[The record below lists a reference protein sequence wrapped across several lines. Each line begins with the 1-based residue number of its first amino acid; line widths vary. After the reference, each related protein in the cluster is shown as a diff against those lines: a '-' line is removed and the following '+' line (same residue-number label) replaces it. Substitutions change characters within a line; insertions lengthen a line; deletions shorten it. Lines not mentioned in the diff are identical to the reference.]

1 MDNIVKSIIS
11 FSLRNKLFIFFMT
24 GILAVA
30 GIYCFIKTPI
40 VAFPDF
46 TNTQIQIITRW
57 PGRSSQEI
65 ERFVT
70 IPVEIAMNG
79 VQRKTNL
86 RSQSLFGLSVVTLV
100 FEDDVED
107 MYGRQQI
114 DALLPSI
121 DFPEGSEH
129 ELTPPTGPTDEIFR
143 YTLHSAHRTPTELRT
158 LQDWVIDRNLRTVP
172 GVADI
177 VTFGGPIKTYDVNVN
192 PNLLTQYDL
201 SSLEVYDAIGKSNV
215 NVGGDVIEKSSQAL
229 VVRGIGLINS
239 IDDINNIVI
248 KNTKGTSILVKN
260 VAEVKESNLPRL
272 GMVARGH
279 DPDVVEGIVLMR
291 KGIDPGPVLKALREK
306 VKELNEKILPG
317 DVEVQTV
324 YDRQNLI
331 DFCLHTVFHNVLL
344 GIILVTL
351 IVFLFM
357 RDWRATI
364 IVALII
370 PLSLLFAFI
379 MLYVK
384 GMFANLISIGAIDFG
399 ILIDGAVVM
408 VEGVFVALGYH
419 AAEIGME
426 RFNKMAKS
434 GLIRRTGVDMGKAI
448 AFSKLIIITALIPI
462 FSFEK
467 VEGKIFSPL
476 AFTLGFALLGALF
489 FTLTFVPALTSR
501 LLRKNVVE
509 KHNPF
514 VIGIIKYYEKLFNW
528 VMSHKKVS
536 FSISMIIVAAA
547 LFSAKFLGTEF
558 IPHLDEGALWIE
570 GSAPMSISLTRAKEL
585 ADSMRS
591 DLMRFHE
598 VHEVVSQIG
607 RPDDGTDPKG
617 FYDIECLV
625 DLYPKE
631 QWKSHYSKDELIN
644 KMQERL
650 DSKYVGAIWSFSQPI
665 IDNVNEAVAGI
676 NVNQAVKVFG
686 ENLDTLSGIARLVC
700 EKIKTIHGME
710 DVGILKNLGQPE
722 LRIELNRERMAAY
735 GISTADAN
743 AVIELAIGGKA
754 ATQLHEGEKKF
765 DIRVRYQYPFR
776 KSEAEIGELMIP
788 TASGAKIP
796 LKEIAT
802 IKISSG
808 PSFIY
813 RDNNKRFT
821 AIAFAVRGRDL
832 GSTVMEGQK
841 KLNDEIK
848 LPKGY
853 TTQWSG
859 EYESEIRAM
868 TKLSIVVPISLI
880 IIFAILLVLF
890 RKLKDVLLV
899 LMNVPFALVG
909 GILALLITGT
919 NFNIAAGIGFIALFG
934 ICIQNGVII
943 ISVFKQNLDKR
954 MSLDNALKTGIISRV
969 RPVVMTALMAIF
981 GLLPAAISTGI
992 GSETQ
997 KPLAIVIV
1005 GGLIS
1010 ATLLTLLIFPV
1021 IIHKTYR
1028 EKQIP
1033 EKPKNLK
1040 SQI

>member
-1 MDNIVKSIIS
+1 
-11 FSLRNKLFIFFMT
+11 MT

-30 GIYCFIKTPI
+30 GVYCFIKTPI

-57 PGRSSQEI
+57 PGRSAQEV

-70 IPVEIAMNG
+70 IPVEIAMNS

-86 RSQSLFGLSVVTLV
+86 RSQSLFGLSVVTLA

-107 MYGRQQI
+107 MYARQQI
-114 DALLPSI
+114 TGLLPAV
-121 DFPEGSEH
+121 DFPEGSEF
-129 ELTPPTGPTDEIFR
+129 ELTPPTGPTDEIYR
-143 YTLHSAHRTPTELRT
+143 YTLFSKQHTPSDLRT

-172 GVADI
+172 GVAD
-177 VTFGGPIKTYDVNVN
+177 VVAFGGPIKTYDVNVN
-192 PNLLTQYDL
+192 PDLLSQYDL
-201 SSLEVYDAIGKSNV
+201 TALDVYDAISRSNV
-215 NVGGDVIEKSSQAL
+215 NVGGDVIEKSAQAF
-229 VVRGIGLINS
+229 VVRGIGLINNM
-239 IDDINNIVI
+239 DDIRNIVI
-248 KNTKGTSILVKN
+248 KNVKGISLLVKN
-260 VAEVKESNLPRL
+260 VAEVKESNQPRL

-279 DPDVVEGIVLMR
+279 ETDVVEGIVLMR
-291 KGIDPGPVLKALREK
+291 KGIDPGPVLKALKVK
-306 VKELNEKILPG
+306 VKELNEKILPAG
-317 DVEVQTV
+317 VEVQTV

-331 DFCLHTVFHNVLL
+331 NFCLHTVFHNVLL
-344 GIILVTL
+344 GIILVTAVVL
-351 IVFLFM
+351 VFM

-364 IVALII
+364 IVSLII

-379 MLYVK
+379 MLYLK

-408 VEGVFVALGYH
+408 VEGVFVALGYY
-419 AAEIGME
+419 ATEIGME
-426 RFNKMAKS
+426 KFNKIAKL

-448 AFSKLIIITALIPI
+448 LFSKLIIITALIPI

-467 VEGKIFSPL
+467 VEGKLFSPL
-476 AFTLGFALLGALF
+476 AYTLGFALLGALL

-501 LLRKNVVE
+501 LLHKNVVE
-509 KHNPF
+509 KHNPL
-514 VIGIIKYYEKLFNW
+514 VSGMMKYYEKLFDW
-528 VMSHKKVS
+528 VMRYKKLS
-536 FSISMIIVAAA
+536 FSVAMVIVA
-547 LFSAKFLGTEF
+547 LTFFSAKFLGTEF
-558 IPHLDEGALWIE
+558 IPHLNEGSLWVE
-570 GSAPMSISLTRAKEL
+570 GSAPMSISLPQAKIL
-585 ADSMRS
+585 ADSMRY
-591 DLMRFHE
+591 DLLRFPE

-631 QWKSHYSKDELIN
+631 QWKSHLTKDELID
-644 KMQERL
+644 KMQQRL
-650 DSKYVGAIWSFSQPI
+650 DSKYVGAVWSFSQPI

-686 ENLDTLSGIARLVC
+686 ENLDTISKLARQVS
-700 EKIKTIHGME
+700 EKISPIRGME
-710 DVGILKNLGQPE
+710 DVGVLKNLGQPE
-722 LRIELNRERMAAY
+722 LQIKLDRGKMAAY
-735 GISTADAN
+735 GISAAEAN

-754 ATQLHEGEKKF
+754 ASQLYEGEKKF
-765 DIRVRYQYPFR
+765 DIRVRYQYSFR

-788 TASGAKIP
+788 NASGEKIP
-796 LKEIAT
+796 LKEIGD
-802 IKISSG
+802 IQLGSG

-821 AIAFAVRGRDL
+821 AVAFAVRGRDL

-841 KLNDEIK
+841 KLAAEIK

-853 TTQWSG
+853 TLQWSG
-859 EYESEIRAM
+859 DYESEIRAM
-868 TKLSIVVPISLI
+868 TRLSIVVPISLI
-880 IIFAILLVLF
+880 IIFVILLVLF
-890 RKLKDVLLV
+890 RRIKDVMLV
-899 LMNVPFALVG
+899 LLNVPFALVG

-919 NFNIAAGIGFIALFG
+919 NFNISAGIGFIALFG

-943 ISVFKQNLDKR
+943 ISVFKQNLAKR
-954 MSLDNALKTGIISRV
+954 MYLTDALKSGVLSRV

-1021 IIHKTYR
+1021 IVHRMYR
-1028 EKQIP
+1028 EKTVIQI
-1033 EKPKNLK
+1033 
-1040 SQI
+1040 IT

>member
-1 MDNIVKSIIS
+1 MNNLVKNIIS
-11 FSLRNKLFIFFMT
+11 FSLRHKLFIFFMT

-57 PGRSSQEI
+57 PGRSAQEV

-70 IPVEIAMNG
+70 IPVEIAMNS

-100 FEDDVED
+100 FEDNVED
-107 MYGRQQI
+107 MYARQQI
-114 DALLPSI
+114 TGLLPSI
-121 DFPEGSEH
+121 DFPEGADF

-143 YTLHSAHRTPTELRT
+143 YTLFSKQHTPSELRT
-158 LQDWVIDRNLRTVP
+158 IQDWVIDRNIRTVS
-172 GVADI
+172 GVAD
-177 VTFGGPIKTYDVNVN
+177 VVAFGGPIKTYDVNVN
-192 PNLLTQYDL
+192 PELLSQYDL
-201 SSLEVYDAIGKSNV
+201 TALDVFDAISKSNV
-215 NVGGDVIEKSSQAL
+215 NVGGDVIEKSAQAF
-229 VVRGIGLINS
+229 VVRGIGLINNM
-239 IDDINNIVI
+239 DDIRNIVI
-248 KNTKGTSILVKN
+248 KNVKGTSLLVKN
-260 VAEVKESNLPRL
+260 VADIKESNQPRL

-279 DPDVVEGIVLMR
+279 ETDVVEGIVLMR
-291 KGIDPGPVLKALREK
+291 KGIDPSPVLKALKEK
-306 VKELNEKILPG
+306 VKELNEKILPSG
-317 DVEVQTV
+317 VEVQTV

-331 DFCLHTVFHNVLL
+331 NFCLHTVFHNVLL
-344 GIILVTL
+344 GIILVTAVVL
-351 IVFLFM
+351 IFM
-357 RDWRATI
+357 RDWRATL
-364 IVALII
+364 IVSLII

-379 MLYVK
+379 MLYLK

-408 VEGVFVALGYH
+408 VEGVFVALGYY

-426 RFNKMAKS
+426 KFNKVAKL

-448 AFSKLIIITALIPI
+448 LFSKLIIITALIPI

-467 VEGKIFSPL
+467 VEGKLFSPL
-476 AFTLGFALLGALF
+476 AYTLGFALLGALF
-489 FTLTFVPALTSR
+489 FTLTFVPALTSS
-501 LLRKNVVE
+501 LLHKNVVE
-509 KHNPF
+509 KHNPL
-514 VIGIIKYYEKLFNW
+514 VSGMMKYYERLFNW
-528 VMSHKKVS
+528 VMGHKKLS
-536 FSISMIIVAAA
+536 FSIAMLV
-547 LFSAKFLGTEF
+547 LGLTFFSARFLGTEF
-558 IPHLDEGALWIE
+558 IPHMNEGALWVE
-570 GSAPMSISLTRAKEL
+570 GSAPMSISLPQAKIL
-585 ADSMRS
+585 ADSMRY
-591 DLMRFHE
+591 DLLRFPE

-631 QWKSHYSKDELIN
+631 KWKSHLTKDELIDR
-644 KMQERL
+644 MQQRL
-650 DSKYVGAIWSFSQPI
+650 DSKYVGAVWSFSQPI

-686 ENLDTLSGIARLVC
+686 ENLDTISKIAKQVC
-700 EKIKTIHGME
+700 EKIDPIRGME
-710 DVGILKNLGQPE
+710 DVGVLKNLGQPE
-722 LRIELNRERMAAY
+722 LQIKLDREKMAAY
-735 GISTADAN
+735 GISAAEAN

-754 ATQLHEGEKKF
+754 ASQLYEGEKKF

-776 KSEAEIGELMIP
+776 KSETEIGELMIP
-788 TASGAKIP
+788 TASGEKIP
-796 LKEIAT
+796 LKEIAD
-802 IKISSG
+802 ILLGSG

-821 AIAFAVRGRDL
+821 AVAFAVRGRDL
-832 GSTVMEGQK
+832 GSTVIEGQK
-841 KLNDEIK
+841 KLSEAIK

-853 TTQWSG
+853 TIQWSG
-859 EYESEIRAM
+859 DYESEIRAM
-868 TKLSIVVPISLI
+868 TRLSIVVPISLI
-880 IIFAILLVLF
+880 IIFVILLVLF
-890 RKLKDVLLV
+890 RKIKDVLLV

-909 GILALLITGT
+909 GILALLISRT

-934 ICIQNGVII
+934 ICIQNCVII
-943 ISVFKQNLDKR
+943 ISVFKQNLAKR
-954 MSLDNALKTGIISRV
+954 MPLNIALKSGVMSRV

-1021 IIHKTYR
+1021 IVHRMYIDKDVH
-1028 EKQIP
+1028 E
-1033 EKPKNLK
+1033 L
-1040 SQI
+1040 